1 MQTKLLIWGLGK
13 DFQKLWPFYQ
23 AEMRKGKVVCA
34 GGVDKNSNTRM
45 DAFPVFCKEEIAL
58 ENIDYLVIS
67 SSDHYWAIRE
77 EALTMGMDAAKIID
91 GRIFSV
97 DGFDFCQ
104 FEQGHRLGERIFDGY
119 FSDSS
124 YWHQVRRYDGP
135 GVEVTLGKKSYV
147 GKSLI
152 EHGDQGQGVIEIGHY
167 TAIAWD
173 IEWDLGLNLDHDYRR
188 VSSYGVTHLP
198 EEQQAFFPSRDE
210 GSPKITVGSD
220 VWIGK
225 GSCIKSGVRIEDG
238 AVVAAHSN
246 VVCDVP
252 AYTIVGGNPARFIKQ
267 RFSPDIVRALCSLS
281 WWEWPEE
288 KIHEAM
294 AYFNDPAEFVRRYTG
309 AAW

>member
-23 AEMRKGKVVCA
+23 AEIRKGKVVCA

-67 SSDHYWAIRE
+67 SSDHYWEIRE

-246 VVCDVP
+246 VVSNVP
-252 AYTIVGGNPARFIKQ
+252 AYTIVGGNPARFIKY
-267 RFSPDIVRALCSLS
+267 RFSPDIVKALCSLS

-288 KIHEAM
+288 RIHEAM

>member
-1 MQTKLLIWGLGK
+1 MQTKLLLWGIGK
-13 DFQKLWPFYQ
+13 DFQKLWPYYQ
-23 AEMRKGKVVCA
+23 AEIRKGKVVCA
-34 GGVDKNSNTRM
+34 GGVDKNPNTRIGE
-45 DAFPVFCKEEIAL
+45 FPVVRKEEVAL
-58 ENIDYLVIS
+58 EDIDYLVIS

-225 GSCIKSGVRIEDG
+225 GACIKSGVRIEDG

-246 VVCDVP
+246 VVSNVP
-252 AYTIVGGNPARFIKQ
+252 AYTIVGGNPARFIKY
-267 RFSPDIVRALCSLS
+267 RFSPDIVKALCSLS

-288 KIHEAM
+288 RIHEAM

>member
-23 AEMRKGKVVCA
+23 AEIRKGKVVCA
-34 GGVDKNSNTRM
+34 GGVDKNPDTRVGE
-45 DAFPVFCKEEIAL
+45 FPVVRKEEAAL
-58 ENIDYLVIS
+58 EDIDYLVIS

-77 EALTMGMDAAKIID
+77 EAITMGMDAAKIID

-124 YWHQVRRYDGP
+124 YWHQVRHYDGP

-252 AYTIVGGNPARFIKQ
+252 AYTIVGGNPAQLIKQ